1 MQTITKGKIVS
12 IHYTLRDDGGVVIDS
27 SENGTP
33 LEYLHGA
40 GNIVPGLEKE
50 LDGHAVGEKL
60 DVKVAPADGYGVHD
74 PRGVQRVP
82 RQAFPDD
89 VDLEPGMQFGAE
101 DPEGESTTIWIV
113 KVEDEQVVIDM
124 NHPLAGKTLH
134 FAVSIA
140 GVREATGEEVAHG
153 HPHGPHGHHHH

>member
-1 MQTITKGKIVS
+1 MQTISKGKIVS
-12 IHYTLRDDGGVVIDS
+12 IHYTLRGDDGEVIDS
-27 SENGTP
+27 SEGSTP
-33 LEYLHGA
+33 LDYLHGA
-40 GNIVPGLEKE
+40 GNIVPGLEKG
-50 LDGHAVGEKL
+50 LDGHVVGEKL
-60 DVKVAPADGYGVHD
+60 EVKVAPAEGYGVHD

-82 RQAFPDD
+82 RQAFPED

-101 DPEGESTTIWIV
+101 DPQGDSTTVWIV

-134 FAVSIA
+134 FAISIA
-140 GVREATGEEVAHG
+140 AVRDATQEETAHG